1 MAGALADT
9 AYGTGSRRLKP
20 PAGRSRSAGAAR
32 RSRLHRRYGHLL
44 FVLPGLLFFLAF
56 IVYPSVSGF
65 AISLTA
71 WTGMGNDFHFVGLQ
85 NFREALVSWALYR
98 AAWHNLLMFIAILAF
113 QHTVGLFLAVQLNAK
128 PRFMEVYRAILFL
141 PVIISLVATGFIWT
155 LMLSP
160 NFGVINPLLQAVGL
174 GFLAQSWLGDPN
186 LALATVIVAQCWS
199 VLGWAI
205 IIYLSGLQN
214 IPEELLQ
221 AAEIDG
227 ATGWQRFRRVVFPML
242 SPAFTALTVLTFIQ
256 QFRVFDIVY
265 VLTGPIG
272 SPDFATDVLGTLIY
286 RNAFGGQ
293 SMSSN
298 DVRMSYAIALSVI
311 VFIAM
316 AVVSTLLIRTL
327 RRREIDA

>member
-1 MAGALADT
+1 MGWLENWLT
-9 AYGTGSRRLKP
+9 PQYGTGSLRLQT
-20 PAGRSRSAGAAR
+20 AGRQVAERRGGSAEPVASAIRPSAVRPAR
-32 RSRLHRRYGHLL
+32 A
-44 FVLPGLLFFLAF
+44 LFFLAF

-98 AAWHNLLMFIAILAF
+98 AAWHNVIMFIAILAF
-113 QHTVGLFLAVQLNAK
+113 QHTVGLFLAVQLNAR

-160 NFGVINPLLQAVGL
+160 NFGVINPLLQAIGL

-205 IIYLSGLQN
+205 IIYLVWPAEHSRG
-214 IPEELLQ
+214 I
-221 AAEIDG
+221 AAGGGDG
-227 ATGWQRFRRVVFPML
+227 RSQ
-242 SPAFTALTVLTFIQ
+242 
-256 QFRVFDIVY
+256 
-265 VLTGPIG
+265 
-272 SPDFATDVLGTLIY
+272 
-286 RNAFGGQ
+286 
-293 SMSSN
+293 
-298 DVRMSYAIALSVI
+298 
-311 VFIAM
+311 
-316 AVVSTLLIRTL
+316 
-327 RRREIDA
+327 